1 MKKLLAVL
9 ATAWSCVTAQANP
22 QPVQI
27 VWPFAAGST
36 QAIMVR
42 NLIESANQQQSKY
55 QFVFVN
61 RPGAGGAIAANYTTA
76 SNTLTVLASTS
87 SFYTRPLMYIES
99 HDPEQFRL
107 VSAICLQSPLAM
119 FSRKYAS
126 FNDLKNN
133 TVTVGINPGS
143 VTQLFTRLL
152 AQNNP
157 ELKFT
162 DVPYKGT
169 PEATTDMLGRHIDTS
184 IDLLSVGN
192 LARLPPDTTV
202 IGISGTRSLAN
213 IPSFSSLKVRGLDNL
228 TNNYYVFVPR
238 SVDPATAQELNRIF
252 NSAIND
258 AVRESCNNERGVVEI
273 VPFDRTEKLHQIN
286 QSQWRQITQG
296 IAKQ

>member
-22 QPVQI
+22 QSVQI

-61 RPGAGGAIAANYTTA
+61 RPGAGGAIAANYVTST
-76 SNTLTVLASTS
+76 NTLTVLASTS
-87 SFYTRPLMYIES
+87 SFYTRPLMYNES

-133 TVTVGINPGS
+133 NVTVGINPGS
-143 VTQLFTRLL
+143 VTQLFTRLI

-162 DVPYKGT
+162 EVPYKGT
-169 PEATTDMLGRHIDTS
+169 PEATTDMLGKHIDTS

-192 LARLPPDTTV
+192 LARLTPDTSV
-202 IGISGTRSLAN
+202 IGISGTRSLPN
-213 IPSFSSLKVRGLDNL
+213 MPSFSSLKVKGLDNL
-228 TNNYYVFVPR
+228 TNSYYVFVPR
-238 SVDPATAQELNRIF
+238 STDAATAQELNRIF
-252 NSAIND
+252 NTAIND
-258 AVRESCNNERGVVEI
+258 AVRESCNNERGIVEI
-273 VPFDRTEKLHQIN
+273 VPFDRTEKLHQTN
-286 QSQWRQITQG
+286 QAQWRQITQG

>member
-1 MKKLLAVL
+1 MKKIIAAAAVAL
-9 ATAWSCVTAQANP
+9 SCLMANANT

-27 VWPFAAGST
+27 VWPFAPGST
-36 QAIMVR
+36 QAVMFR

-76 SNTLTVLASTS
+76 ANSLTVLASTS
-87 SFYTRPLMYIES
+87 SFYTRPLMYNES

-119 FSRKYAS
+119 FSRKYSS

-152 AQNNP
+152 VQHNP

-192 LARLPPDTTV
+192 LARLTPDTAV
-202 IGISGTRSLAN
+202 IGISGTRNLAN
-213 IPSFSSLKVRGLDNL
+213 MPSFSSLKVKGLDNL

-238 SVDPATAQELNRIF
+238 SADIATTQELSRIF
-252 NSAIND
+252 NSAINE

-273 VPFDRTEKLHQIN
+273 VPFDRAEKLHQTN
-286 QSQWRQITQG
+286 QAQWRQITQG

>member
-1 MKKLLAVL
+1 MKKIIAIL
-9 ATAWSCVTAQANP
+9 ATVLSCAVAQANP
-22 QPVQI
+22 QSVQL
-27 VWPFAAGST
+27 VWPFAPGST
-36 QAIMVR
+36 QAVMFR

-61 RPGAGGAIAANYTTA
+61 RPGAGGAIAANYTSSA
-76 SNTLTVLASTS
+76 NTLTVLASTS
-87 SFYTRPLMYIES
+87 SFYTRPLMYNES

-107 VSAICLQSPLAM
+107 VSPICLQSPLAL
-119 FSRKYAS
+119 FSRRYSS

-152 AQNNP
+152 AQHNP

-192 LARLPPDTTV
+192 LARLTPDTIV
-202 IGISGTRSLAN
+202 IGISGTRSLPGM
-213 IPSFSSLKVRGLDNL
+213 PSFSSLKVKGLDNL
-228 TNNYYVFVPR
+228 TNSYYVFVPR
-238 SVDPATAQELNRIF
+238 SVDSSTAQELNRIF
-252 NSAIND
+252 NTAIND
-258 AVRESCNNERGVVEI
+258 AVRESCTNERGVVEI
-273 VPFDRTEKLHQIN
+273 VPFDRAEKLHQTN
-286 QSQWRQITQG
+286 QAQWRQITQG
-296 IAKQ
+296 ITKQ

>member
-9 ATAWSCVTAQANP
+9 VTVLSCITVQANP
-22 QPVQI
+22 QSVQI
-27 VWPFAAGST
+27 VWPFAPGST

-61 RPGAGGAIAANYTTA
+61 KPGAGGAIAANYTAA
-76 SNTLTVLASTS
+76 SNSLTVLASTS
-87 SFYTRPLMYIES
+87 SFYTRPLMYNES
-99 HDPEQFRL
+99 HDPDQFRL
-107 VSAICLQSPLAM
+107 VGAICLQSPLAM
-119 FSRKYAS
+119 FSRKYTS
-126 FNDLKNN
+126 FNELKNN

-152 AQNNP
+152 AQHNP

-192 LARLPPDTTV
+192 LARLTPDTTV
-202 IGISGTRSLAN
+202 IGISGTRSIAN
-213 IPSFSSLKVRGLDNL
+213 MPSFSSLKVKGLDNL

-238 SVDPATAQELNRIF
+238 STDTAIAQELNRIF

-258 AVRESCNNERGVVEI
+258 AVRENCNNERGVIEI
-273 VPFDRTEKLHQIN
+273 VTFDRTERLHQTN
-286 QSQWRQITQG
+286 QAQWRQITHG

>member
-1 MKKLLAVL
+1 MKKIIAAAAVALSCLA
-9 ATAWSCVTAQANP
+9 ANANP

-27 VWPFAAGST
+27 VWPFAPGST
-36 QAIMVR
+36 QAVMFR

-76 SNTLTVLASTS
+76 ANSLTVLASTS
-87 SFYTRPLMYIES
+87 SFYTRPLMYNES

-107 VSAICLQSPLAM
+107 ASAICLQSPLAM
-119 FSRKYAS
+119 FSRKYSS

-152 AQNNP
+152 VQHNP

-192 LARLPPDTTV
+192 LARLAPDTAV
-202 IGISGTRSLAN
+202 IGISGTRNLAN
-213 IPSFSSLKVRGLDNL
+213 MPSFSSLKVKGLDNL

-238 SVDPATAQELNRIF
+238 SVDIATTQELSRIF
-252 NSAIND
+252 NSAINE

-273 VPFDRTEKLHQIN
+273 VPFDRAEKLHQTN
-286 QSQWRQITQG
+286 QAQWRQITQG